1 MYQTGIVFEG
11 IQGCGD
17 HFRLSDERAVSS
29 DLAFQNCIY
38 LALEK
43 KSKTKNSTALQ
54 KKQPSETHVLYVT
67 PSCSP
72 FRNLKISCPAIILLR
87 FLIGT
92 TLKKEH

>member
-17 HFRLSDERAVSS
+17 HFQLSDQRAVSS

-38 LALEK
+38 PALEK
-43 KSKTKNSTALQ
+43 KSKTKNSTTLQ
-54 KKQPSETHVLYVT
+54 KKKLRNPFFICNS
-67 PSCSP
+67 SCSP
-72 FRNLKISCPAIILLR
+72 FGNLKISSPAIILLW

-92 TLKKEH
+92 MLKIEY

>member
-43 KSKTKNSTALQ
+43 K
-54 KKQPSETHVLYVT
+54 E
-67 PSCSP
+67 
-72 FRNLKISCPAIILLR
+72 
-87 FLIGT
+87 
-92 TLKKEH
+92 

>member
-43 KSKTKNSTALQ
+43 KSKTKNSTTLQ
-54 KKQPSETHVLYVT
+54 KE
-67 PSCSP
+67 
-72 FRNLKISCPAIILLR
+72 
-87 FLIGT
+87 T
-92 TLKKEH
+92 TLRNPFFICNSFMFAL